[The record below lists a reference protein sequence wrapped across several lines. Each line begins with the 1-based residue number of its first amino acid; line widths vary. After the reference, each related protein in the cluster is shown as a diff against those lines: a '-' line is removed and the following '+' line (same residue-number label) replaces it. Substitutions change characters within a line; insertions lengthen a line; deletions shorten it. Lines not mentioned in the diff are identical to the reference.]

1 MSHNLAGRSS
11 VVVTVSDRCFA
22 QTQTDVSGP
31 LVAQI
36 LVEAGVTSVGRRV
49 VADEREAIAA
59 VLREAAENVALVV
72 TTGGTGVAAR
82 DVTPEA
88 TMDICDRMVPGLA
101 ELMRGASVLQT
112 PFAALGRG
120 VCGVAASCLVLNLP
134 GSPRGAECALR
145 AALPLLPH
153 ALDLLAGNTEHAVAP
168 IGGDVEAQVKAQVK

>member
-36 LVEAGVTSVGRRV
+36 LVEAGVTSVGRR
-49 VADEREAIAA
+49 
-59 VLREAAENVALVV
+59 AAENVALVV